1 MVLSTNPL
9 SGAKSVTFLPSPF
22 PLFCPRFYF
31 CATTH
36 ARKCSLI
43 RISSGSKLGPH
54 VHAFTSKFNIY
65 HKNPLLSQPLAF
77 YTTKQGKQAANSFIT
92 FNRLASPAEGWG
104 EGGGGQQRFFGQRNF
119 QKMSQGVSLLGM
131 VPVDYSVKN
140 YSSTEKMKDKLLPL
154 DRSHVQRVVNDK
166 NPIPRDTRNAR
177 KAGFSLSLLVCTIM
191 VALRKKKPIA
201 KKIGPTIR
209 QFF

>member
-1 MVLSTNPL
+1 M
-9 SGAKSVTFLPSPF
+9 G
-22 PLFCPRFYF
+22 
-31 CATTH
+31 
-36 ARKCSLI
+36 
-43 RISSGSKLGPH
+43 G
-54 VHAFTSKFNIY
+54 
-65 HKNPLLSQPLAF
+65 
-77 YTTKQGKQAANSFIT
+77 
-92 FNRLASPAEGWG
+92 
-104 EGGGGQQRFFGQRNF
+104 GGGGQQRFFGQRNF

>member
-9 SGAKSVTFLPSPF
+9 SGAKSVTFLPSPS

-65 HKNPLLSQPLAF
+65 HKNP
-77 YTTKQGKQAANSFIT
+77 
-92 FNRLASPAEGWG
+92 
-104 EGGGGQQRFFGQRNF
+104 QRNF
-119 QKMSQGVSLLGM
+119 QKMSEGVSLLGM

-140 YSSTEKMKDKLLPL
+140 YRSTKKMKDKVLPL

-177 KAGFSLSLLVCTIM
+177 KAVFSLGLLVCTIM

-201 KKIGPTIR
+201 KKTGPTIR